1 MPSDPEDPREL
12 HPGALLYRASHLH
25 NLPLMAEA
33 LAHGA
38 DVHAASE
45 EEEGK
50 TPLIQAVMGV
60 RESRWCNPTPPVIHG
75 HIIITLPPYHMKELH
90 VPNSKCFKTLKWSII
105 YLCQGSL
112 IACEFLLQN
121 GADVNQRD
129 MRGRGPLHHATYLG
143 RTGWETSSECASDD
157 SVVVYN
163 RNKSA
168 GKVSAKRSEVSW
180 FSPGLWQ
187 VPGFRQAV
195 CILVG

>member
-1 MPSDPEDPREL
+1 MEIEQEVPSDPEDPREL
-12 HPGALLYRASHLH
+12 YPGALLHRASRLH

-45 EEEGK
+45 EEEGR

-60 RESRWCNPTPPVIHG
+60 REPRWCHNPPTPTPTPSHLQELL
-75 HIIITLPPYHMKELH
+75 HIPCPR
-90 VPNSKCFKTLKWSII
+90 CFKVLKWFLC
-105 YLCQGSL
+105 LCQGSL

-143 RTGWETSSECASDD
+143 HTG
-157 SVVVYN
+157 
-163 RNKSA
+163 
-168 GKVSAKRSEVSW
+168 
-180 FSPGLWQ
+180 
-187 VPGFRQAV
+187 
-195 CILVG
+195 